1 MFSELNNLT
10 DITDMDEYA
19 ALCGI
24 TPKELTDNFKYGI
37 QRLAETKRCTPEEMV
52 AKLREQYDGY
62 HFTKGMVD
70 VFNPFSLLYAFE
82 KRSLDDFWFRTGTP
96 MLAIHMLRAHQ
107 GEWDF
112 HIEDIEKS
120 DLVSL
125 PEFNT
130 PLEQATKPL
139 PFLYQSGYVTIKE
152 YVENCDMYVLGVP
165 NTEVRRAINAWMR
178 G

>member
-1 MFSELNNLT
+1 
-10 DITDMDEYA
+10 
-19 ALCGI
+19 
-24 TPKELTDNFKYGI
+24 
-37 QRLAETKRCTPEEMV
+37 
-52 AKLREQYDGY
+52 
-62 HFTKGMVD
+62 MVD

-120 DLVSL
+120 GLVSL

-165 NTEVRRAINAWMR
+165 NTEVRIGLLKNLIPLYSSMDADKTHS
-178 G
+178 